1 MRQLEY
7 KGYIEYT
14 FPTEQDMAD
23 FYENVTDNVL
33 RLKTNQYALLY
44 SPDSNLVDRVKWN
57 GEKYVAVT
65 FRNINNDFVGKVKP
79 RNIQQELAFDMLQND
94 DITIKVLVGGFG
106 TGKDFVMI
114 SNAIQLLKNNKFE
127 RLVWVRNN
135 VEVKN
140 TNPLGALPDG
150 VYQKLL
156 PFALPLADH
165 LGGVA
170 GLEMFVNQGRIEIQH
185 LGFMRGRD
193 IKDSIIYCSEAENMT
208 KEHIQL
214 LIGRVGDGSALWLNG
229 DFKQTDMKVFDDNN
243 GLYRLI
249 EKLQGNRLFGV
260 VQLIK
265 TERSETAALADLL
278 D

>member
-1 MRQLEY
+1 MKQLDY

-14 FPTEQDMAD
+14 FPTEQDMAQ
-23 FYENVTDNVL
+23 FYEKINENSLD
-33 RLKTNQYALLY
+33 LKINQYALLY
-44 SPDSNLVDRVKWN
+44 SPDGNLVDRVKWT
-57 GEKYVAVT
+57 GEKYVAVS

-79 RNIQQELAFDMLQND
+79 RNVQQELAFDMLQND

-150 VYQKLL
+150 VFQKLL
-156 PFALPLADH
+156 PYAMPLADH
-165 LGGVA
+165 LGGMA

-193 IKDSIIYCSEAENMT
+193 IKNSIIYCSEAENMT

-214 LIGRVGDGSALWLNG
+214 LIGRVGEGSALWLNG

-249 EKLQGNRLFGV
+249 EKLQGNKLFGAV
-260 VQLIK
+260 KLIK
-265 TERSETAALADLL
+265 TERSETASLADLL

>member
-1 MRQLEY
+1 MKQLDY

-14 FPTEQDMAD
+14 FPTEQDMAQ
-23 FYENVTDNVL
+23 FYEKINENSLD
-33 RLKTNQYALLY
+33 LKVNQYALLY
-44 SPDSNLVDRVKWN
+44 SPDGNLVDRVKWT
-57 GEKYVAVT
+57 GEKYVAVS

-214 LIGRVGDGSALWLNG
+214 LIGRVGEGSALWLNG
-229 DFKQTDMKVFDDNN
+229 DFKQTDMRVFDENN

-249 EKLQGNRLFGV
+249 EKLQGNKLFGV
-260 VQLIK
+260 IQLIK